1 MMSEL
6 EPRLK
11 NQLLTSLPQ
20 EDYQT
25 LQPRLEYVD
34 LSLGEVLYQ
43 AGEEIEFVYFPEN
56 ALISL
61 LGSLPDGTM
70 TEFAMIGNEGLV
82 GIGALLGGNISIDQA
97 IVQLADGAWRIDAA
111 ILKQEFDRGGVLQK
125 HLLLYIQYLIAQIAQ
140 NMICKTRHFTEQRL
154 ARWLLSIQDRL
165 QSDHYTLTQK
175 YIAEL
180 LNTRR
185 ATITEAAGNLQ
196 RQGTIRYSR
205 GEITILDRPAL
216 EACACECY
224 DILKQ
229 EQERLHRIRQN
240 L

>member
-1 MMSEL
+1 MSES
-6 EPRLK
+6 EPRPK
-11 NQLLTSLPQ
+11 NQLLTSLPD

-25 LQPRLEYVD
+25 LQPHLEYVD
-34 LSLGEVLYQ
+34 LPLGEVLYR
-43 AGEEIEFVYFPEN
+43 AGEEIEYIYFPEN

-70 TEFAMIGNEGLV
+70 TEFAIIGNEGLA
-82 GIGALLGGNISIDQA
+82 GIVALLGGNMSFDHA
-97 IVQLADGAWRIDAA
+97 IVQLADGAWRINAA
-111 ILKQEFDRGGVLQK
+111 TLKQEFDRGGVLQK
-125 HLLLYIQYLIAQIAQ
+125 HLLLYIQYLITQIAQ
-140 NMICKTRHFTEQRL
+140 NTICKTRHLTEQRL

-165 QSDHYTLTQK
+165 QSDHYTLTQQ

-185 ATITEAAGNLQ
+185 ATITKAAGNLQ

-205 GEITILDRPAL
+205 GEITILNRPAL
-216 EACACECY
+216 EACACDCY
-224 DILKQ
+224 SILKE
-229 EQERLHRIRQN
+229 EQERLNKIRQN